1 MYSAIVI
8 DMSCAK
14 TGFSDR
20 LRLLTFGYTLAKLDK
35 LPLYVVNWM
44 INSHCPYE
52 LPLDLFKDFTIL
64 TNIPENIDTLLFDLC
79 PFSPLNYK
87 FCRRFIKNHSHFYFC
102 KQWRKSYSYI
112 NLNKY
117 CNFSLPKNTI
127 GIHLR
132 GTDYF
137 YFKLYFK
144 NILKFAFFAIE
155 IYLRLFKPKN
165 VFFATDDEKS
175 ALKFKEIVENYGGNF
190 IKHSHSFDTKKF
202 RQTTLEALLFDIC
215 CLSQCKFILSNTF
228 SGVAEM
234 AANIS
239 RSSLRVVSLLHPRFL
254 IFAIWFYMRKRF
266 RFAM

>member
-1 MYSAIVI
+1 MYSAIVV
-8 DMSCAK
+8 DMLYTQ
-14 TGFSDR
+14 TGFCDR
-20 LRLLTFGYTLAKLDK
+20 LRLLTFGYTLAKLEQ
-35 LPLYVVNWM
+35 LPLYVVNW
-44 INSHCPYE
+44 NVNEHCPYE

-64 TNIPENIDTLLFDLC
+64 TNISENINTLVFNS
-79 PFSPLNYK
+79 SPRSPVNYF
-87 FCRRFIKNHSHFYFC
+87 FCLHFVKNHNNYFFC
-102 KQWRKSYSYI
+102 EQWRKSYSDI
-112 NLNKY
+112 DLNKY
-117 CNFSLPKNTI
+117 CNVSLPDNTI

-137 YFKLYFK
+137 YFRAHFN
-144 NILKFAFFAIE
+144 NIFKFAFYLIE
-155 IYLRLFKPKN
+155 CYLRFFKPKN
-165 VFFATDDEKS
+165 VYFATDDEK
-175 ALKFKEIVENYGGNF
+175 LILRFKTIVQNYGGNF
-190 IKHSHSFDTKKF
+190 IKSPHSFDTKKF